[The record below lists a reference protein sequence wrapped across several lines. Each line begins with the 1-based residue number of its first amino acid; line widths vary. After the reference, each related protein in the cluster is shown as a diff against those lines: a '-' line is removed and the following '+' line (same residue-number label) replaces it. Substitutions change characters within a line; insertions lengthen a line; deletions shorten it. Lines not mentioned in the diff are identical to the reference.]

1 MAKQKRKGDGIYR
14 RGKSWR
20 LDVWIHGERY
30 QVTLGKNISRSVAL
44 ELAQV
49 ERVKILQ
56 GEAGIGQ
63 KKRKDITFEKA
74 REAFLAA
81 AAANNRAHTLRGYQQ
96 HLDKLG
102 ETIGQKNLS
111 EISPFLLEK
120 HKQKRIT
127 DEAPVAFNRELGTL
141 RTLINWC
148 IDKGKFEGANPT
160 KKLKRIQESR
170 GRERF
175 LEPEEEQRLFAAAK
189 EPLRTMLMCGIYAGL
204 RIPSEVLSLQW
215 QDVDLRRGFLT
226 VQGAFAKNGQ
236 TATLPLNPD
245 LRRALEGLKR
255 SSKGEHVFIKS
266 NGEPYRTVQNIFK
279 TARKKAGLG
288 EDITPHVMRHT
299 FATRLAEKG
308 VSLRTIQQL
317 GRWSDIRMVQRYAN
331 VNERMMK
338 EAVAMLSEQ
347 VPPAIPPA
355 LEAEQF
361 PIESRRLQ
369 VVAGK

>member
-1 MAKQKRKGDGIYR
+1 
-14 RGKSWR
+14 

-63 KKRKDITFEKA
+63 KKRKDMTFEKA

-120 HKQKRIT
+120 HKQKRIA
-127 DEAPVAFNRELGTL
+127 DDAPVGFNRELGTL

-148 IDKGKFEGANPT
+148 VDTGKFEGANPT
-160 KKLKRIQESR
+160 KKIKRIQESR

-175 LEPEEEQRLFAAAK
+175 LEPEEEKALLAVAK

-255 SSKGEHVFIKS
+255 SSTGDYVFTKPD
-266 NGEPYRTVQNIFK
+266 GKPYRTIQNIFR
-279 TARKKAGLG
+279 TACNRAGLG
-288 EDITPHVMRHT
+288 DVSPHVCRHT
-299 FATRLAEKG
+299 FASRLSDKG
-308 VSLRTIQQL
+308 VSLRTIQEL
-317 GRWSDIRMVQRYAN
+317 GRWADIRMVQRYAN

-355 LEAEQF
+355 SEAEQI
-361 PIESRRLQ
+361 PTESRRLQ
-369 VVAGK
+369 AVVGE